1 MKELLQYILSKIVA
15 DPDTIVITEET
26 NELGEDVLNVN
37 IPEGDRGIVIGKG
50 GKNIQA
56 IRNIVSII
64 AKREGKKV
72 RIKILD

>member
-15 DPDTIVITEET
+15 DPDTIIITEEV
-26 NELGEDVLNVN
+26 NELGEDILNVN
-37 IPEGDRGIVIGKG
+37 IPESDRGIVIGKG

-56 IRNIVSII
+56 IRNIISII

>member
-1 MKELLQYILSKIVA
+1 MKELLNYILCKIVT
-15 DPDTIVITEET
+15 DPTQINISEDINEYGET
-26 NELGEDVLNVN
+26 VLN
-37 IPEGDRGIVIGKG
+37 ISLPEEERGIVIGKG
-50 GKNIQA
+50 GKNIES

>member
-15 DPDTIVITEET
+15 DPETIVITEEV
-26 NELGEDVLNVN
+26 NEFQENVLNVA
-37 IPEGDRGIVIGKG
+37 IPEEERGIVIGKG

-56 IRNIVSII
+56 IRNIISII

>member
-15 DPDTIVITEET
+15 DPETIVITEEV
-26 NELGEDVLNVN
+26 NEFQENVLNVA
-37 IPEGDRGIVIGKG
+37 IPEEERGIVIGKG

-56 IRNIVSII
+56 IRNIISII

-72 RIKILD
+72 RIKIID

>member
-1 MKELLQYILSKIVA
+1 MKELLQYILSKIVE

>member
-15 DPDTIVITEET
+15 DPDTIIISEEE
-26 NELGEDVLNVN
+26 NELGESILNVS

-50 GKNIQA
+50 GKNIQS